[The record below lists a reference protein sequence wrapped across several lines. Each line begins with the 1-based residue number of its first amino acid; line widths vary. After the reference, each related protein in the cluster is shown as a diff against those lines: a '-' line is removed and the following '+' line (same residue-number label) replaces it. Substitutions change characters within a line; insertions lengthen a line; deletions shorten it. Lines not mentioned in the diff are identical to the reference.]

1 MKNLNEVRIM
11 KGKPNIWESLGYHD
25 MDFDGDVDIVDA
37 ILFDELL
44 EEDEVK
50 VGSILDD
57 DDEDIDDFD

>member
-1 MKNLNEVRIM
+1 M
-11 KGKPNIWESLGYHD
+11 KGKPNIWESLGYPD

-44 EEDEVK
+44 EEDEPK

-57 DDEDIDDFD
+57 DDEDNDDFDLDDMDDFD